1 MSSSIEHFRLRAL
14 QPSDSTAV
22 TGLITEFDGD
32 MTTRF
37 LVDPYAAITLGTENG
52 TVGVVVEEEGR
63 YGLVGMGTVRF
74 YQAQFNGELLPM
86 AVLDGLK
93 VQPEF
98 RGQGLGWRIAEW
110 RVRQA
115 RERFG
120 ERGVIATGML
130 HENHASRGVAQKWC
144 REFID
149 QAFAVWMMPVR
160 EQSPKPVSGLR
171 GCVIEP
177 GQFEEFAAK
186 QNVFYR
192 EHNFYQPHDADSIS
206 RALEV
211 DVEGRRPYR
220 FYAVVD
226 DRGNL
231 IAGAQSWAR
240 GLLKSDTLNSVPPPV
255 RVMNRFVRMIPEDGV
270 IHDIAITGLWFA
282 EGRADAG
289 QYLWEWMRWAGRDQG
304 TTLMVAF
311 DPRDPAKE
319 AVKLKPWHQ
328 PRPNITYAVLG
339 PSEVDRGRLVYAGP
353 RV

>member
-1 MSSSIEHFRLRAL
+1 MDRTNSNLRLRQM
-14 QPSDSTAV
+14 QPTDSAAV

-32 MTTRF
+32 LTTRF
-37 LVDPYAAITLGTENG
+37 LVNPYEAITHGTENK
-52 TVGVVVEEEGR
+52 TIGVVVEEEGR
-63 YGLVGMGTVRF
+63 YGLVGMGTMRF
-74 YQAQFNGELLPM
+74 YRAQFNGETLPM
-86 AVLDGLK
+86 AFLDGLK

-130 HENHASRGVAQKWC
+130 HENSASRGVAKKWC
-144 REFID
+144 REFVD
-149 QAFAVWMMPVR
+149 QVFAVWMMPVR
-160 EQSPKPVSGLR
+160 EKLPRAPGGLR

-177 GQFEEFAAK
+177 GKYEEFSAK
-186 QNVFYR
+186 QNAFFRKY
-192 EHNFYQPHDADSIS
+192 NFYQPHDAESIS
-206 RALEV
+206 HAMAVE
-211 DVEGRRPYR
+211 VEGCKPYR

-226 DRGNL
+226 DRNNL

-240 GLLKSDTLNSVPPPV
+240 GLMKSDTVNSLPPPV
-255 RVMNRFVRMIPEDGV
+255 KVMNRVIHTLPEDGV
-270 IHDIAITGLWFA
+270 IRDIAITGVWHA
-282 EGRADAG
+282 EGRLDAA

-328 PRPNITYAVLG
+328 PRPNITFAVHG
-339 PSEVDRGRLVYAGP
+339 PEEVDRGRLVYAGP